1 MTDSHE
7 VFACYQRA
15 LEIFER
21 IFSKDDPM
29 TFVIHLYP
37 CDGINPRPRFI
48 KRYLKNERLHRT
60 LNCLMSEG
68 EQGEEIVHYYLTC
81 RWSELNYKK
90 LLLHLCQHE
99 IVKDVKRMDDY
110 YIIHLEKNIC
120 VRMQDDRFVDVIFK
134 TIGDKLNFIN
144 QIPEYKKI

>member
-81 RWSELNYKK
+81 RWGELKNKK
-90 LLLHLCQHE
+90 LILHLCQHDL
-99 IVKDVKRMDDY
+99 VKGVKPMNDY
-110 YIIHLEKNIC
+110 YFIQLEKKRC
-120 VRMQDDRFVDVIFK
+120 VRMQDDRFIDLIFK
-134 TIGDKLNFIN
+134 DESDKTRMIGCLLATNLL
-144 QIPEYKKI
+144 